1 MKTRIIEVIVC
12 PACAR
17 TEVNVEKIG
26 LELEQILREELVP
39 RLSLGAS
46 SMIETKGLTIAI
58 LGCAVNGPG
67 EAAEADFAIVCAK
80 SKSWIYK
87 SKQRIK
93 AVSNDSL
100 LPEFLT
106 FLQSQII
113 T

>member
-1 MKTRIIEVIVC
+1 MGLGKRALEVIVC

-26 LELEQILREELVP
+26 LELEQKLKDL
-39 RLSLGAS
+39 AF
-46 SMIETKGLTIAI
+46 ETKKDKGLTIAV

-87 SKQRIK
+87 GKQRIK
-93 AVSNDSL
+93 SVPNETL
-100 LPEFLT
+100 IPEFLA
-106 FLQSQII
+106 FLESNLII
-113 T
+113 E